1 LYAHYPEHLIGGSGK
16 DGNLLTVSSRG
27 PTSMTRLG
35 KVVGSGIRQRAWLLH
50 SSIHLEICLKLAG
63 ESVLSE
69 GKRGL
74 VKALQDLT

>member
-1 LYAHYPEHLIGGSGK
+1 
-16 DGNLLTVSSRG
+16 
-27 PTSMTRLG
+27 MTRLG